1 MGSVS
6 KKKKKKILDNSFVL
20 SSTRRQWKDGYL
32 WTRNKALPRHSTRW
46 QHLDLGFLNHQNC
59 KRQIGI
65 VCKCHSF
72 CYSNP
77 NSLGHKHL
85 LGEVLRVQ
93 WSKSCRSH
101 DWHMQTLLSAI
112 DIGSTILTVTLIWC
126 YIIKLNRCIPLFWWW
141 IYMVFP
147 IFKCKL

>member
-6 KKKKKKILDNSFVL
+6 LLKKDP
-20 SSTRRQWKDGYL
+20 RQLLCPFFHNKTVKGWYL

-46 QHLDLGFLNHQNC
+46 RHLDLGFLNHQNC

-65 VCKCHSF
+65 VCKCCSL

-77 NSLGHKHL
+77 NSLGHKYL
-85 LGEVLRVQ
+85 LGEILRVQ

-101 DWHMQTLLSAI
+101 DWHMQTLLSADI
-112 DIGSTILTVTLIWC
+112 DIGSTILIPTLIRC
-126 YIIKLNRCIPLFWWW
+126 YIIKLNRCIPFFWCW

-147 IFKCKL
+147 VFKREL